1 MARTV
6 RNPKIDTRSARAKL
20 PLRAEPYWTVISE
33 GCALGYRRGA
43 KGGTWVARFRDE
55 TGKQHYGA
63 LGAADD
69 ARDADGLSVYSFPQA
84 QGRARDWFRIKA
96 AEQAGDFVPLD
107 RPYTVT
113 DAVTDYLTDYKHRS
127 GKASD
132 RVEAA
137 VRAWIEPELGGLPL
151 AKLTK
156 ARIQKWHQKIADTPP
171 RLRTK
176 IGEAQKHREADGSTD
191 GVRRRRSAANR
202 VLTVLKAALNYAHRE
217 RRCTSDDAWRQVR
230 AFREADAAR
239 LRYLSDDEARR
250 LTNACPADFRALVTA
265 ALLTGCRYGELTALI
280 VDDFN
285 PDVGTI
291 RIPIS
296 KSGKPRHVVLPQ
308 EGWDFFATLTNNRSG
323 RARMF
328 LRNNGRPWGKSEQQ
342 RPLFAACGAASVDPP
357 VNFHGLRHTYASR
370 LAMRNVPLTVIAAQL
385 GHADTRMVEKHYG
398 HLSAGY
404 VAQSVRAAFGTLGIV
419 EQPDATP
426 IDWPSRKATKEQCS
440 GAPHDR
446 PSLCR
451 HCRRIAT

>member
-1 MARTV
+1 MLIHPCPATSIPYIFRMPLRKAATRNIVSDMARTV

-69 ARDADGLSVYSFPQA
+69 ARDADGLSVFSFAQA
-84 QGRARDWFRIKA
+84 QGKARDWFQMKA

-113 DAVTDYLTDYKHRS
+113 DAIADYLADYKRRS
-127 GKASD
+127 GKAID
-132 RVEAA
+132 RVEAS
-137 VRAWIEPELGGLPL
+137 VRAWITSELGGVPL

-156 ARIQKWHQKIADTPP
+156 GRIQTWHQKIADTPA

-176 IGEAQKHREADGSTD
+176 PGEAQRHRKADASTE

-202 VLTVLKAALNYAHRE
+202 VLTILKAALNHAHQE
-217 RRCTSDDAWRQVR
+217 RRCASDNAWRQVR
-230 AFREADAAR
+230 AFREADAVR
-239 LRYLSDDEARR
+239 LRYLSDAEARR
-250 LTNACPADFRALVTA
+250 LTNAGPADFRALVTA

-285 PDVGTI
+285 RDVGTI
-291 RIPIS
+291 QIAVS

-308 EGWDFFATLTNNRSG
+308 EGRDC
-323 RARMF
+323 
-328 LRNNGRPWGKSEQQ
+328 P
-342 RPLFAACGAASVDPP
+342 D
-357 VNFHGLRHTYASR
+357 
-370 LAMRNVPLTVIAAQL
+370 VPAQ
-385 GHADTRMVEKHYG
+385 
-398 HLSAGY
+398 
-404 VAQSVRAAFGTLGIV
+404 
-419 EQPDATP
+419 
-426 IDWPSRKATKEQCS
+426 
-440 GAPHDR
+440 
-446 PSLCR
+446 
-451 HCRRIAT
+451 